1 MGRGSQLLP
10 QWTWEDLETALS
22 HFGTE
27 HETARSTQ
35 RHLLEGVREQA
46 PALSATELL
55 KELMSVAWIVG
66 SVAASAT
73 SRPQVDV
80 LPGSFSS
87 SFSPS

>member
-1 MGRGSQLLP
+1 MGRGTQPLP
-10 QWTWEDLETALS
+10 HWTWEDLETALS

-35 RHLLEGVREQA
+35 QHLLEGVREQA

-55 KELMSVAWIVG
+55 KEVMSVAWIVG

-73 SRPQVDV
+73 SSRPADA
-80 LPGSFSS
+80 LPGSF
-87 SFSPS
+87 